1 MTLLDEEIAEQP
13 AALARLLDRLP
24 ADVERVRA
32 LAAGCTAV
40 TVVARGSSDNAAR
53 YGQYVTSLRSD
64 RPVALATPSLTTVYG
79 RTPRWRS
86 QLLIAVSQSGRS
98 SDIRAVVAAARDQGV
113 PTVVVTNDAGS
124 PLAAAADHVVDLVAG
139 PERSVAATKTYTTSL
154 LAMAGIAVAL
164 GPPADDDAAW
174 ADLRRLPELAAATL
188 QLADEPAAAVAERL
202 QHASKV
208 VTVGR
213 GLNLSTAF
221 ETSLKL
227 GELTGIQ
234 VVPFSPADLQ
244 HGPIGAVDADVPAL
258 VVAPEEPATASSLDV
273 VPMLLERGSE
283 VVVLAHPRGGA
294 ALPDG
299 IAATV
304 PVADGVPWWLSPV
317 IAALPGQLLA
327 RATARRRGLDLDR
340 PPGLQKVTDTR

>member
-1 MTLLDEEIAEQP
+1 MTLLDDEIAEQP
-13 AALARLLDRLP
+13 EALARLLERLP
-24 ADVERVRA
+24 ADVERIRA
-32 LAAGCTAV
+32 LAAGCTGV

-64 RPVALATPSLTTVYG
+64 LPVALATPSLTTVYG

-86 QLLIAVSQSGRS
+86 QLLVAVSQSGRS
-98 SDIRAVVAAARDQGV
+98 SDIRAVVAQARAQGV
-113 PTVVVTNDAGS
+113 PTVVLTNDVSS
-124 PLAAAADHVVDLVAG
+124 PLAAEADHVVDLAAG

-154 LAMAGIAVAL
+154 LAMAAVAL
-164 GPPADDDAAW
+164 ALGTPADDDAAW
-174 ADLRRLPELAAATL
+174 ADLRRVPELTAATL
-188 QLADEPAAAVAERL
+188 RLADAPATAVAERL

-258 VVAPEEPATASSLDV
+258 VVAPDEPASASSLEV
-273 VPMLLERGSE
+273 VPLLLQRGSE
-283 VVVLAHPRGGA
+283 VVVVAHPPGGGA
-294 ALPDG
+294 LPAG
-299 IAATV
+299 VATSV

-317 IAALPGQLLA
+317 VAALPGQLIA
-327 RATARRRGLDLDR
+327 RATARARGLDLDR
-340 PPGLQKVTDTR
+340 PPGLRKVTDTR